1 MSKSMYW
8 TKSKTA
14 NNVIREHDNIVTF
27 LSPIGKGIYPLY
39 VNVTNPVQNGVF
51 TSDGTNSNAIANA
64 NLKFNGS
71 LLDVTGRIQTTG
83 TIIPGAYAPGQ
94 TINTTM
100 VPRTGLTNPN
110 YNINSYSAPT
120 NGVPVFVT
128 FATYSYTPAS
138 ASSQI
143 VIDFFAK
150 YSVNGSSNTTT
161 DSFISK
167 IDINGTTVTTAYQ
180 QWLGG
185 NTTYGSGSRSGTI
198 FPLMG
203 AYTNSTIDSKLI
215 TISISRFSGD
225 DVVTINQDEGVWLR
239 ITEIGR

>member
-1 MSKSMYW
+1 V
-8 TKSKTA
+8 
-14 NNVIREHDNIVTF
+14 NNVIKEHDNIVTF

-39 VNVTNPVQNGVF
+39 VNVANPVQNGVF

-83 TIIPGAYAPGQ
+83 TVIPGAYAAGQ
-94 TINTTM
+94 TIKTTM

-110 YNINSYSAPT
+110 YNITSYSPPT
-120 NGVPVFVT
+120 GNPLTPVFVT
-128 FATYSYTPAS
+128 FATYSYTPES

-143 VIDFFAK
+143 IIDFFAK
-150 YSVNGSSNTTT
+150 YSVDGNSSGSEGVENSVRT

-185 NTTYGSGSRSGTI
+185 NNYGTGSRSGTI

-203 AYTNSTIDSKLI
+203 AYTNSTTDSKLI

-225 DVVTINQDEGVWLR
+225 DSVSINQDEGVWLR